1 MKNPNLGNRDLLLN
15 RFATYTNCPASLEEQ
30 AVMEVFSQTGPVLGV
45 CMVCMVHQYTGC
57 LLVPRGT
64 SSGDYVQDTETIA

>member
-15 RFATYTNCPASLEEQ
+15 RFATYTNCPASLEEK
-30 AVMEVFSQTGPVLGV
+30 AVMEVFSQTGPVLG
-45 CMVCMVHQYTGC
+45 VCMVHQYTGC

>member
-30 AVMEVFSQTGPVLGV
+30 AVMEVFSQTAPVLGV
-45 CMVCMVHQYTGC
+45 CMLYGVYGAPVYWVFTGAS
-57 LLVPRGT
+57 RR
-64 SSGDYVQDTETIA
+64 Q

>member
-30 AVMEVFSQTGPVLGV
+30 AVMEVFSQIGPVLGV
-45 CMVCMVHQYTGC
+45 CVVYGAPVYWVFTGASRHQ
-57 LLVPRGT
+57 
-64 SSGDYVQDTETIA
+64 

>member
-15 RFATYTNCPASLEEQ
+15 RFATYTNCPASLEEK

-45 CMVCMVHQYTGC
+45 CMVYGVYGAPVYWVFTGASRHQ
-57 LLVPRGT
+57 
-64 SSGDYVQDTETIA
+64 